1 MLQGRSVNSVGR
13 GGDTPLH
20 AAADTGNTDATRL
33 LLARGADPLRRNA
46 NGETPL
52 DIARR
57 RWGGGAGGGAGARAR
72 ARAGGDIVGVLEGAR
87 EAAAAAMAEAEAEK
101 AAKRGHEEYRGE

>member
-13 GGDTPLH
+13 GGGTPLH
-20 AAADTGNTDATRL
+20 AAATSGNTDATRL

-52 DIARR
+52 DVARR
-57 RWGGGAGGGAGARAR
+57 RRGGGGGGG
-72 ARAGGDIVGVLEGAR
+72 ARAGGDIVGVLEGAG
-87 EAAAAAMAEAEAEK
+87 EAAAAAMAVAEAEK
-101 AAKRGHEEYRGE
+101 AAKRGREEYHGE